1 MAGYDQDDYE
11 LLPHQEL
18 ERLRDENS
26 RLRQNP
32 FKDRAE
38 PKDLQGSVDKLTE
51 AINKFI
57 KLLSDTNHEMVK
69 EFKTSSIQENFK
81 MISGQNEKIAEG
93 ILTVAQ
99 LIQAPSQAQVAVQTE
114 PEPAPVSEQP
124 MAPPML
130 EPVPQQAPT
139 PQPLPQMAPQLA
151 PQMAPPEPG
160 SMPPPPGP
168 AGNDLNLP
176 PPPKKKGLFR

>member
-18 ERLRDENS
+18 EHLREENS

-51 AINKFI
+51 AVNKFI

-99 LIQAPSQAQVAVQTE
+99 LIQAPSQPQVAVQTE
-114 PEPAPVSEQP
+114 PEPAPVPEQSI
-124 MAPPML
+124 APPPQ
-130 EPVPQQAPT
+130 PVPQIV
-139 PQPLPQMAPQLA
+139 PQPA
-151 PQMAPPEPG
+151 PQMAPSAPG
-160 SMPPPPGP
+160 MMPPPPGP